1 MTNLVHI
8 NSNNICLVHRSML
21 CPHLSKVQ
29 LELYFD
35 VLNIFPLSS
44 HEILP
49 CYVFTQSS
57 QYIIY
62 F

>member
-21 CPHLSKVQ
+21 CLHLSKME
-29 LELYFD
+29 LELFFD

-44 HEILP
+44 HEVLP
-49 CYVFTQSS
+49 CYVFTRSS
-57 QYIIY
+57 QYIMS